1 MIVMI
6 VSIVFAVMFLVLA
19 VIFLMGKGDMLIA
32 GYKGDM
38 LIAGYNT
45 ASEEERKTIDIKRLR
60 IVMAVLMVVTAVFCT
75 IPPLLGN
82 DKNSI
87 LVATAIFVVI
97 TIVGVIIANTW
108 AKKK

>member
-19 VIFLMGKGDMLIA
+19 VIFLMG
-32 GYKGDM
+32 KGDM

-82 DKNSI
+82 DKNPI
-87 LVATAIFVVI
+87 LVAAAIFVAI